1 MQYVHV
7 TANNHAEAIK
17 KLRQQYGSEVI
28 IYGERWIKSESTLSK
43 IIGKKQFKI
52 EAAIP
57 EKKRAKPQHTNDT
70 NQSKD
75 FPASTKSKGSSDL
88 ISKSLSDLPM
98 TLESEDKVSGTL
110 SNEKKT
116 MLDMIRKN
124 HKIEP
129 MLNPPDS
136 LGNLQSY
143 EIIFLRNFIA
153 EMSIP
158 TEKAINLY
166 PPEIRPLYR
175 TLQRQDFTHKFID
188 MLLKDVYNK
197 LPQNQW
203 NVFPVLYKK
212 IADTISDRIKTSS
225 VFHKRAVALVGTTG
239 VGKTTMLA
247 KIAADLKLKKKQT
260 VSIITLDN
268 YRVAATEQIKTY
280 ANIIDIP
287 IYVCKEAKK
296 LKSIFVDDNSDIFL
310 IDTAGL
316 SHKND
321 EFLMRQN
328 DALDALD
335 YDIERHLIL
344 SAGSKPEDVHEIMD
358 AFTYLRFDR
367 VIISK
372 IDETNRFGHLVEAS
386 HMRDKAFSFFSTG
399 QKVPDDY
406 RIADNH
412 YLIDQILRGWRQ

>member
-17 KLRQQYGSEVI
+17 KLRQQYGSEAI
-28 IYGERWIKSESTLSK
+28 IYGERWIQSDSTLSK
-43 IIGKKQFKI
+43 IMGKKKFKI

-57 EKKRAKPQHTNDT
+57 EKKKIKQQHASNTNE
-70 NQSKD
+70 SKND
-75 FPASTKSKGSSDL
+75 SDL
-88 ISKSLSDLPM
+88 ISKSLSDLSM
-98 TLESEDKVSGTL
+98 TLELKDEASNALG
-110 SNEKKT
+110 NEKET
-116 MLDMIRKN
+116 MLAMIRKN
-124 HKIEP
+124 HKTKLTANS
-129 MLNPPDS
+129 LNS
-136 LGNLQSY
+136 LDNLQSG
-143 EIIFLRNFIA
+143 EITFLRNFIA

-158 TEKAINLY
+158 SEKAVDLY
-166 PPEIRPLYR
+166 PLEIRPLYR
-175 TLQRQDFTHKFID
+175 ILQKQDFTHKFID
-188 MLLKDVYNK
+188 VLLKNVYQT

-203 NVFPVLYKK
+203 KVFPVLYKQVS
-212 IADTISDRIKTSS
+212 DTIANKIKTSS
-225 VFHKRAVALVGTTG
+225 VFHKRAIALIGTTG

-247 KIAADLKLKKKQT
+247 KIAADLKLKKNQT

-268 YRVAATEQIKTY
+268 YRVAATEQLKTY
-280 ANIIDIP
+280 ANIIDVP
-287 IYVCKEAKK
+287 IYICKEAKK

-328 DALDALD
+328 DTLDALD
-335 YDIERHLIL
+335 YDIERHLVL
-344 SAGSKPEDVHEIMD
+344 SAGSKPEDVSDIMN

-367 VIISK
+367 IIISK
-372 IDETNRFGHLVEAS
+372 MDETNRFGHVVEES
-386 HMRDKAFSFFSTG
+386 HNRDKAFSFFSTG

-412 YLIDQILRGWRQ
+412 YLIDQILKGWKR